1 MKQAER
7 EAAYIEFVTTRRP
20 HLRRIAYVICG
31 DWTQADDLLQQALL
45 KLYVAWPRVHRDGRE
60 EAYLRR
66 ILLNA
71 NIDESRRP
79 WRRERSTDRLPDH
92 PAREPLA
99 VEERSALMEALHL
112 LPTMQRKCVLSRHW
126 LGLSV
131 AETSAELGIPEGTV
145 KSYTS
150 RGLATLEDVLLAGQ
164 EEHASP

>member
-112 LPTMQRKCVLSRHW
+112 LPDMQRKCVLSRHW

-131 AETSAELGIPEGTV
+131 AETSVELGIPEGTV

-164 EEHASP
+164 EEHSSP